1 MKYLVLIQSNANPQ
15 HKCTMVVN
23 SIDLFAFLNE
33 YSKENT
39 LIFQEVKE
47 YINPINNQ
55 IMADDSKKTKLWSAI
70 ISAIVAALT
79 SLASALF

>member
-1 MKYLVLIQSNANPQ
+1 MIDMKYLVLIQSNANPQ
-15 HKCTMVVN
+15 HTCTMVVN

-47 YINPINNQ
+47 YINPVNN
-55 IMADDSKKTKLWSAI
+55 
-70 ISAIVAALT
+70 
-79 SLASALF
+79 

>member
-1 MKYLVLIQSNANPQ
+1 MIWLLLWFLTLKLIDMKYLVLIQSNANPQ
-15 HKCTMVVN
+15 HKQTMVVN

-47 YINPINNQ
+47 YINLINN
-55 IMADDSKKTKLWSAI
+55 
-70 ISAIVAALT
+70 
-79 SLASALF
+79 

>member
-1 MKYLVLIQSNANPQ
+1 MHCNNNHLKLIDMKYLVLIQSNANPQ
-15 HKCTMVVN
+15 HKCTVVVN

-47 YINPINNQ
+47 YINPVNN
-55 IMADDSKKTKLWSAI
+55 
-70 ISAIVAALT
+70 
-79 SLASALF
+79 